1 MLMDEAIVKK
11 YRALLTQDFP
21 NSGQIDQPS
30 IFVEAVGERLI
41 NCGNTGNYMQLFM
54 RISKDRIVEIK
65 YLCSCEPVANVA
77 VEVMC
82 DLVRGKTLAEAENIP
97 ESAFYETL
105 GTRNEKLS
113 LKVHGLIELLNEGVE
128 RFLHPVE
135 INIDQR
141 SSGKEKRSKTSW
153 DGTLST

>member
-1 MLMDEAIVKK
+1 MDEKIVKK

-21 NSGQIDQPS
+21 NSGNIDLPS

-41 NCGNTGNYMQLFM
+41 NCGNTGNYMQLYM
-54 RISKDRIVEIK
+54 LISNNRIVEIK

-82 DLVRGKTLAEAENIP
+82 DLARGKKLEEAVNIP
-97 ESAFYETL
+97 EEAFYMTL
-105 GTRNEKLS
+105 GTRDDSLS
-113 LKVHGLIELLNEGVE
+113 RKVRGLLELLEEGIEGYLNPASVKRNRQPGGE
-128 RFLHPVE
+128 
-135 INIDQR
+135 
-141 SSGKEKRSKTSW
+141 EKRSKTSW